1 MAERLGF
8 VRMQPVTI
16 LDAGCGTGAA
26 LGELHA
32 RYPDARLIGLDLA
45 FNMTLAARDRAA
57 ATARS
62 ARSLLGR
69 VLGPLA
75 PARELRPWCIC
86 GDIASLPIKPASID
100 LIWSNLTL
108 QWIGDP
114 QKSFAEFRRVLRVG
128 GLLSFTTF
136 GPDTLKELRAAFLS
150 ADRATHVGRFIDM
163 HDLGDM
169 LVHAG
174 FADPVMDMESL
185 TLTYADAIGLMRD
198 LKAIGAHNVTEGR
211 PRGLMGRQR
220 WRRMLAVH
228 LDGTFYCTRAAV
240 RMMTAQGAGS
250 IVCISSIAGL
260 AGIGPFHYAAAKGG
274 ILGLV
279 RSLARDLGPIGI
291 RINAVSPGAIDA
303 GMTRTHKPEVVQAF
317 VPTVPLRRLGHARDI
332 AYAAL
337 HLASDESAYT
347 TGQSLSPNGG
357 VVIA

>member
-1 MAERLGF
+1 MMPAERATGPMDLDQAQVRRAFERAAATYDEAAVLQREVGQRMAERLGF

-16 LDAGCGTGAA
+16 LDAGCGTGVA

-32 RYPDARLIGLDLA
+32 RYPDAHLIGLDLA

-57 ATARS
+57 TAARS

-86 GDIASLPIKPASID
+86 GDIASLPIKAASID
-100 LIWSNLTL
+100 LIWSNLSL
-108 QWIGDP
+108 QWVGDP
-114 QKSFAEFRRVLRVG
+114 QESFAEFRRVLRVG

-136 GPDTLKELRAAFLS
+136 GPDTLKELRAAFLA

-198 LKAIGAHNVTEGR
+198 LKAIGAHNVTAGR
-211 PRGLMGRQR
+211 PRGMMGRQR
-220 WRRMLAVH
+220 WQRMLAA
-228 LDGTFYCTRAAV
+228 LEATRREGRLPASFEVVYGHAW
-240 RMMTAQGAGS
+240 
-250 IVCISSIAGL
+250 
-260 AGIGPFHYAAAKGG
+260 
-274 ILGLV
+274 
-279 RSLARDLGPIGI
+279 
-291 RINAVSPGAIDA
+291 
-303 GMTRTHKPEVVQAF
+303 KPEPRMTDDGRAIIRVE
-317 VPTVPLRRLGHARDI
+317 PRTRR
-332 AYAAL
+332 
-337 HLASDESAYT
+337 
-347 TGQSLSPNGG
+347 
-357 VVIA
+357 

>member
-1 MAERLGF
+1 
-8 VRMQPVTI
+8 MQPVTI

-57 ATARS
+57 AAARS
-62 ARSLLGR
+62 AQSLLER

-114 QKSFAEFRRVLRVG
+114 QKSFAEFRRALRVG

-136 GPDTLKELRAAFLS
+136 GPDTLKELRAAFLA
-150 ADRATHVGRFIDM
+150 ADRATHVGAFIDM

-198 LKAIGAHNVTEGR
+198 LKAIGAHNVTAGR

-220 WRRMLAVH
+220 WQHMLAA
-228 LDGTFYCTRAAV
+228 LEATRHEGRLPA
-240 RMMTAQGAGS
+240 S
-250 IVCISSIAGL
+250 FEIVYGHAW
-260 AGIGPFHYAAAKGG
+260 
-274 ILGLV
+274 
-279 RSLARDLGPIGI
+279 
-291 RINAVSPGAIDA
+291 
-303 GMTRTHKPEVVQAF
+303 KPEPRMTDDGSAIIRVEPRA
-317 VPTVPLRRLGHARDI
+317 RR
-332 AYAAL
+332 
-337 HLASDESAYT
+337 
-347 TGQSLSPNGG
+347 
-357 VVIA
+357 

>member
-1 MAERLGF
+1 MMPAERATGPMDLDRAQVRRAFDRAAATYDEAAVLQREVGQRMAERLGF

-16 LDAGCGTGAA
+16 LDAGCGTGVA

-32 RYPDARLIGLDLA
+32 RYPDAHLIGLDLA

-57 ATARS
+57 AAARS
-62 ARSLLGR
+62 AQSLLGR

-100 LIWSNLTL
+100 LIWSNLSL
-108 QWIGDP
+108 QWVGDP
-114 QKSFAEFRRVLRVG
+114 QESFAEFRRVLRVG

-136 GPDTLKELRAAFLS
+136 GPDTLKELRAAFLA

-198 LKAIGAHNVTEGR
+198 LKAIGAHNVTAGR
-211 PRGLMGRQR
+211 PRGMMGRQR
-220 WRRMLAVH
+220 WQRMLAA
-228 LDGTFYCTRAAV
+228 LEATRREGRLPASFEVVYGHAW
-240 RMMTAQGAGS
+240 
-250 IVCISSIAGL
+250 
-260 AGIGPFHYAAAKGG
+260 
-274 ILGLV
+274 
-279 RSLARDLGPIGI
+279 
-291 RINAVSPGAIDA
+291 
-303 GMTRTHKPEVVQAF
+303 KPEPRMTDDGSAIIRVEPRA
-317 VPTVPLRRLGHARDI
+317 RR
-332 AYAAL
+332 
-337 HLASDESAYT
+337 
-347 TGQSLSPNGG
+347 
-357 VVIA
+357 